1 MQGPINEQEIIDIGP
16 SAMENV
22 VTMDETAGC
31 WNGKPDNPFCS
42 SLDAEPGLALERHI
56 LLMSPGACCAQ
67 TTLPFWARIIL
78 PVRNDAGEE
87 HLASVTITL
96 FDATG
101 VALAEYSDVLALE
114 AGETGEFDVKLVEHG
129 DKTATYAVLARFVA
143 E

>member
-1 MQGPINEQEIIDIGP
+1 
-16 SAMENV
+16 MENV
-22 VTMDETAGC
+22 VTMDETTGC
-31 WNGKPDNPFCS
+31 WTGKPDDVTCS
-42 SLDAEPGLALERHI
+42 SLDAEPGLVIERNI

-78 PVRNDAGEE
+78 PARNDTEEE
-87 HLASVTITL
+87 HLACVTITL

-114 AGETGEFDVKLVEHG
+114 AGETGEFDVKLVEYG
-129 DKTATYAVLARFVA
+129 DRTATYTVLARFVA